1 MDEWKDAQPLLTKS
15 PHVIKKM
22 MSVWSLDLP
31 LAQHETDV
39 PNNYLS
45 LEPIP

>member
-1 MDEWKDAQPLLTKS
+1 MERRTTIVNQVSTCK
-15 PHVIKKM
+15 KKM
-22 MSVWSLDLP
+22 MSVWGLNLP

-39 PNNYLS
+39 PNNYRS